1 MILHDAAEAFTL
13 IIERAIL
20 TVQLLAACLAFV
32 LCVIALAAGPLFA
45 PRTRYKPLPHWAR
58 QQPLDYEEAA

>member
-1 MILHDAAEAFTL
+1 MIIHDAATAFTT

-20 TVQLLAACLAFV
+20 TMQLIAGCLAFV
-32 LCVIALAAGPLFA
+32 LCVIVLTAVPLFA

-58 QQPLDYEEAA
+58 TQPLDYEEAA